1 MRSPSPIESSSPNEK
16 ICREDVDETPPFS
29 ASGRGAAARPAAS
42 RSAFAQAYPSRPI
55 TMIVPFAA
63 GGPTDVIGRVLAERM
78 RQSLGQTVIVENTT
92 GAGGTI
98 GVGRLARAAP
108 DGYTIGIGQ
117 NGSHVITGATYTNLP
132 YDLLKDFEPLTL
144 SASRRSWSCRKK
156 ACRPN
161 DLKSLIAW
169 LKDNPNKTVGTAG
182 QGSISHVCGL
192 IFQNATGTKL
202 QFVPYRGIAPAMQD
216 IVAGQIDM
224 IISDPVATLQ
234 QVRAGNSRSTP
245 SAPTSGCRPRPT
257 FPTVD
262 EAGLPGYHVSL
273 WHGLWLPKGTPK
285 PIIDRLHAAAVE
297 ALADPA
303 VRSKLESLG
312 QDIYP
317 RERQTP
323 QALAA
328 LQKAEIEKWWPIIKA
343 GNIKVE

>member
-1 MRSPSPIESSSPNEK
+1 MKR
-16 ICREDVDETPPFS
+16 RQFLHLAV
-29 ASGRGAAARPAAS
+29 GATAAPYVS
-42 RSAFAQAYPSRPI
+42 RSAFAQAYPSRAI

-63 GGPTDVIGRVLAERM
+63 GGPTDVIGRVLADRM
-78 RQSLGQTVIVENTT
+78 RQSLGQTVVVENTT
-92 GAGGTI
+92 GAGGTA
-98 GVGRLARAAP
+98 GAGRLARSAP
-108 DGYTIGIGQ
+108 DGYIMGIGQ
-117 NGSHVITGATYTNLP
+117 NGSHVITGATYSNLP

-144 SASRRSWSCRKK
+144 ICITPFMVVSRKGVPAK
-156 ACRPN
+156 
-161 DLKSLIAW
+161 DLKSFIAW

-192 IFQNATGTKL
+192 IFQTATDTKL

-216 IVAGQIDM
+216 IVAGNLDA

-234 QVRAGNSRSTP
+234 QVRAGNVQAYAVCADKRLP
-245 SAPTSGCRPRPT
+245 SAPDI
-257 FPTVD
+257 PTVD
-262 EAGLPGYHVSL
+262 EAGLPGYHVAL
-273 WHGLWLPKGTPK
+273 WHGLWLPRGTPK
-285 PIIDRLHAAAVE
+285 PIMDRLHAAAVE

-323 QALAA
+323 QALASQ
-328 LQKAEIEKWWPIIKA
+328 QKAEIEKWWPIIKA

>member
-1 MRSPSPIESSSPNEK
+1 MKR
-16 ICREDVDETPPFS
+16 RQFLHLAV
-29 ASGRGAAARPAAS
+29 GATAAPYVS
-42 RSAFAQAYPSRPI
+42 RSAFAQAYPSRAI

-63 GGPTDVIGRVLAERM
+63 GGPTDVIGRVLADRM
-78 RQSLGQTVIVENTT
+78 RQTLGQTVVVENTT
-92 GAGGTI
+92 GAGGTA
-98 GVGRLARAAP
+98 GAGRLARSAP
-108 DGYTIGIGQ
+108 DGYTMGIGQ
-117 NGSHVITGATYTNLP
+117 NGSHVITGATYSNLP

-144 SASRRSWSCRKK
+144 ICITPFMVVSRKGVPAK
-156 ACRPN
+156 
-161 DLKSLIAW
+161 DLKSFIAW

-192 IFQNATGTKL
+192 IFQTATGTKL

-216 IVAGQIDM
+216 IVAGNLDA

-234 QVRAGNSRSTP
+234 QVRAGNVQAYAVCADKRLP
-245 SAPTSGCRPRPT
+245 SAPDI
-257 FPTVD
+257 PTVD
-262 EAGLPGYHVSL
+262 EAGLPGYHVAL
-273 WHGLWLPKGTPK
+273 WHGLWLPRGTPK
-285 PIIDRLHAAAVE
+285 PIMDRLHAAAVE

-323 QALAA
+323 QALATQ
-328 LQKAEIEKWWPIIKA
+328 QKAEIEKWWPIIKA

>member
-1 MRSPSPIESSSPNEK
+1 MRI
-16 ICREDVDETPPFS
+16 RRRRFLQL
-29 ASGRGAAARPAAS
+29 AAGAAATPLAAG
-42 RSAFAQAYPSRPI
+42 SASAQAYPSRPI
-55 TMIVPFAA
+55 TMVVPFAA

-78 RQSLGQTVIVENTT
+78 RQTLGQTVVVENTT
-92 GAGGTI
+92 GAGGTA
-98 GVGRLARAAP
+98 GAGRLARAAP

-117 NGSHVITGATYTNLP
+117 NGTHVITGATYSNLP

-144 SASRRSWSCRKK
+144 ICITPFMVVSKK
-156 ACRPN
+156 GVPAK
-161 DLKSLIAW
+161 DLKSFIAW

-192 IFQNATGTKL
+192 IFQNATNTKL

-216 IVAGQIDM
+216 IVAGQIDL

-234 QVRAGNSRSTP
+234 QSRAGNVQVYAVCADKRMP
-245 SAPTSGCRPRPT
+245 SAPEI
-257 FPTVD
+257 PTVD
-262 EAGLPGYHVSL
+262 EAGLPGYLVAL
-273 WHGLWLPKGTPK
+273 WHGLWMPKGTPK
-285 PIIDRLHAAAVE
+285 PILDKLHAAAVE

-303 VRSKLESLG
+303 VRSKLEALG
-312 QDIYP
+312 QEIYP

-328 LQKAEIEKWWPIIKA
+328 LQKSEIEKWWPIIKA